1 MSVVA
6 VSAVEKQFATA
17 VLRKWGRPVT
27 AASVRNVLGWMKA
40 EGGHTHNNARWNF
53 LNTTQP
59 EPGAGNTGSQGNIK
73 VYRDFNQGVDAT
85 VKTLQ
90 NGRYGGIAAAVNS
103 SPDAFARAVNA
114 SPWGT
119 KSNFASI
126 IRASDPGQVADSG
139 AGGAVPPAASS
150 APGATIGQ
158 RSIDG
163 PALMRLLNEQRQR
176 VLAGQMPTAGYQAEL
191 QKLAAQAYPRAQTT
205 ATAQGV
211 GAQVVNAAASVGNA
225 VGSPIAGQAPHSAS
239 HQTSGL
245 PGYPAFDYMAPAG
258 TRVGAPVSG
267 TVIKLSGKDP
277 RLGGAPGGP
286 LGYSVYIKGTD
297 GRTYFLTH
305 IDKVGVKVG
314 QKVRQ
319 GQQIAVI
326 ANGPKSWSSPHV
338 HMGIHG

>member
-1 MSVVA
+1 MATVLPI
-6 VSAVEKQFATA
+6 EKQFAVSA
-17 VLRKWGRPVT
+17 LRRAGLPVT
-27 AASVRNVLGWMKA
+27 PTSVKNLIGWARA
-40 EGGHTHNNARWNF
+40 EGGHTHNNARFNF

-59 EPGAGNTGSQGNIK
+59 MPGAGNTGSQGNIK
-73 VYRDFNQGVDAT
+73 VYRSLGQGVDAT
-85 VKTLQ
+85 VKTLK
-90 NGRYGGIAAAVNS
+90 NGRYGAILSSVNADPS
-103 SPDAFARAVNA
+103 TFARAVN
-114 SPWGT
+114 STPWGT
-119 KSNFASI
+119 KSDFSSI
-126 IRASDPGQVADSG
+126 SRSLDVGNVTNTPG
-139 AGGAVPPAASS
+139 AGGAVPPAASP

-176 VLAGQMPTAGYQAEL
+176 VLAGQMPTAGYQQQL
-191 QKLAAQAYPRAQTT
+191 SKLARQAYPRAQTT

-277 RLGGAPGGP
+277 KLGGAPGGP